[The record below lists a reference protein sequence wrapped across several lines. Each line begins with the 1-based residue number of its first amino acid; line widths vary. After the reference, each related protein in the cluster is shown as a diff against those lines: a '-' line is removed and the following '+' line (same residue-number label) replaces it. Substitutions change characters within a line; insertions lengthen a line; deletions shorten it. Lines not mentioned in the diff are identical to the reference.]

1 MEGGLKNDMKDLKE
15 RTIRGGSARIFAQA
29 ASFGLRVGS
38 LMMLAR
44 LLNPKDF
51 GLVGMV
57 TAFTG
62 VLFLL
67 KDFGLSAASVQR
79 ESVTEEQTSTLFW
92 INLLVGGI
100 LSIIAVALA
109 PAVGTFYHEPRLL
122 WVTCV
127 VAIGFLFNGAGIQ
140 HSALLQRQ
148 MRFTALAS
156 IDILSL
162 IISNAIAI
170 GMAKAGYGY
179 WALVAMTFSLPVT
192 TTIALWLT
200 TRWVPGLPR
209 RGVGIRSM
217 MRFGGTM
224 TLNGLVMYAATNFEK
239 VLLGRFWGAEA
250 IGIYGRAYQL
260 IRIPTDNLNSAIG
273 EVAFAALSRL
283 QHDPDRLKRYFLK
296 GYSLV
301 VALTLPI
308 TIACALFADDMIVV
322 LLGPKWK
329 DAAPI
334 FRLLAPTILVFAVAN
349 PLGWLLNSLGL
360 VGRGL
365 KIALVFAP
373 FMIAGCI
380 IGLPYGPRG
389 VALAYSAVMTL
400 WVVPFVAWAVHGTV
414 VSVWD
419 ILLALS
425 RPLGSSIVAASLTYG
440 IEVTYCSKLSSTP
453 RLIIE
458 TAILLCTYTVML
470 VFVAGQKSVYT
481 DILRG
486 LKGPRSSDEEKIMA
500 SI

>member
-1 MEGGLKNDMKDLKE
+1 MKDLKE
-15 RTIRGGSARIFAQA
+15 RTIRAGSARIFAQA
-29 ASFGLRVGS
+29 ASFLLRIGS
-38 LMMLAR
+38 LMVLAR
-44 LLNPKDF
+44 LLNPHDF

-62 VLFLL
+62 VLNLFR
-67 KDFGLSAASVQR
+67 DFGLSAASVQR
-79 ESVTEEQTSTLFW
+79 ASVTEEQTSTLFW
-92 INLLVGGI
+92 INVAVGGI
-100 LSIIAVALA
+100 LTVVAVALA
-109 PAVGTFYHEPRLL
+109 PAVGSFYHEPQLV
-122 WVTCV
+122 WVTSV
-127 VAIGFLFNGAGIQ
+127 VAIGFLLNGAGVQ

-148 MRFTALAS
+148 MHFTALAI

-162 IISNAIAI
+162 IVSTVIAI
-170 GMAKAGYGY
+170 GMARAGYGY
-179 WALVAMTFSLPVT
+179 WALVAMTVSLPLT
-192 TTIALWLT
+192 TTLALWLT
-200 TRWVPGLPR
+200 TTWVPGLPR

-224 TLNGLVMYAATNFEK
+224 TLNGLVMYIASNFEK
-239 VLLGRFWGAEA
+239 VLLGRVWGAEA

-260 IRIPTDNLNSAIG
+260 IRIPTDNLNSAVG
-273 EVAFAALSRL
+273 EVAFAALSRV
-283 QHDPDRLKRYFLK
+283 QDDPDRLKRYFLK

-308 TIACALFADDMIVV
+308 TIACALFADDMIFV

-329 DAAPI
+329 DTAEI
-334 FRLLAPTILVFAVAN
+334 FRLLAPTILVFAIAN

-373 FMIAGCI
+373 FMIAGYV

-389 VALAYSAVMTL
+389 VALAYSTVMAL

-414 VSVWD
+414 ISVWD

-425 RPLGSSIVAASLTYG
+425 RPLGSSIVAASLAFGVRFLCGPMVSPSARLILEGTVLL
-440 IEVTYCSKLSSTP
+440 VTYTGV
-453 RLIIE
+453 
-458 TAILLCTYTVML
+458 LL
-470 VFVAGQKSVYT
+470 FAAGQKSVYM

-486 LKGPRSSDEEKIMA
+486 LKGPSSAEEKSLA
-500 SI
+500 SA